1 MTIAKSL
8 NHSNVTDTE
17 IKNYYSLEPVK
28 TTDED
33 YNFDKQLVKVI
44 NEYMKTQQKFSSDQA
59 KRSFK
64 SRLKKFII
72 DDKSSR
78 GKVYD
83 SFISWRMAQIQLHK
97 SKVRDM
103 RLQEGQQSISV
114 DDKDKL
120 ISEQKEEIKE
130 LKRQL
135 ALLEVENAKLK
146 KPVIEKLDYVAT
158 CVWPPDNAKLKEP
171 VIEPVIQPVI
181 KPVIKKVI
189 KSKPNGGEGSVNVYL
204 KIETD
209 EQREE
214 FYKNEIK
221 LKSDELIDQ
230 FKHKYNCD
238 SNAIDKLVDIY
249 YQFIEI
255 ESTQCLDILDEND
268 YEYDA
273 DELYDSVKDNFEEE
287 LKAISK

>member
-8 NHSNVTDTE
+8 NHSNVTDKE
-17 IKNYYSLEPVK
+17 IKDYYSLQPVK

-33 YNFDKQLVKVI
+33 YNFDKQLIKII

-83 SFISWRMAQIQLHK
+83 SFISWRMAQIQFHK

-146 KPVIEKLDYVAT
+146 
-158 CVWPPDNAKLKEP
+158 EP
-171 VIEPVIQPVI
+171 VIETVIETVIEPVIKTVIQPVI

-238 SNAIDKLVDIY
+238 SNAIDKLVDIFF
-249 YQFIEI
+249 QFIEI
-255 ESTQCLDILDEND
+255 ESALCLDILDENE
-268 YEYDA
+268 YEYDE

>member
-8 NHSNVTDTE
+8 NHSNVTDKE
-17 IKNYYSLEPVK
+17 IKDYYSLQPVK

-33 YNFDKQLVKVI
+33 YNFDKQLIKII

-83 SFISWRMAQIQLHK
+83 SFISWRMAQIQFHK

-146 KPVIEKLDYVAT
+146 EPVIQPVIETVIET
-158 CVWPPDNAKLKEP
+158 

-214 FYKNEIK
+214 FYKNE
-221 LKSDELIDQ
+221 LKEKSIELIDE

-238 SNAIDKLVDIY
+238 SNAIDKLVDIFF
-249 YQFIEI
+249 QFIEI
-255 ESTQCLDILDEND
+255 ESALCLDILDEN
-268 YEYDA
+268 EYQYDE

>member
-1 MTIAKSL
+1 MTTTKKKARQYSL
-8 NHSNVTDTE
+8 NHSNVTDKE

-33 YNFDKQLVKVI
+33 YNFDKQLIKII
-44 NEYMKTQQKFSSDQA
+44 NEYMKTQQQFSSDQA

-130 LKRQL
+130 LKCQL
-135 ALLEVENAKLK
+135 ALLEAE
-146 KPVIEKLDYVAT
+146 
-158 CVWPPDNAKLKEP
+158 NAKLKEP
-171 VIEPVIQPVI
+171 VIQPVI
-181 KPVIKKVI
+181 ETVIETVIQPVIKKVI
-189 KSKPNGGEGSVNVYL
+189 KSKPKSQLDAGGGEGTVNIYIN
-204 KIETD
+204 IETD
-209 EQREE
+209 ELREKV
-214 FYKNEIK
+214 YKNE
-221 LKSDELIDQ
+221 LKVKSNELIDQ

-238 SNAIDKLVDIY
+238 SNAIDKLVDIFF
-249 YQFIEI
+249 QFIEI
-255 ESTQCLDILDEND
+255 ESALCLDILDENE
-268 YEYDA
+268 YEYDE
-273 DELYDSVKDNFEEE
+273 DELYDSVKDNFEAE

>member
-1 MTIAKSL
+1 MATTKKKARQYSL
-8 NHSNVTDTE
+8 NHSNVTDKE
-17 IKNYYSLEPVK
+17 IKDYYSLQPVK

-33 YNFDKQLVKVI
+33 YNFDKQLIKII
-44 NEYMKTQQKFSSDQA
+44 NEYMKTQQQFSSDQA

-135 ALLEVENAKLK
+135 ALYEVE
-146 KPVIEKLDYVAT
+146 I
-158 CVWPPDNAKLKEP
+158 AKLKEP
-171 VIEPVIQPVI
+171 VIQPVIETVIETVIQPVI
-181 KPVIKKVI
+181 ETVIKKVI
-189 KSKPNGGEGSVNVYL
+189 KSKPKSQLDAGGGEGSVNVYL
-204 KIETD
+204 NIETD
-209 EQREE
+209 EQREKV
-214 FYKNEIK
+214 YKNEIK
-221 LKSDELIDQ
+221 LKSNQLIDQ

-249 YQFIEI
+249 CEFIEI

-273 DELYDSVKDNFEEE
+273 DELYDSVKDNFEAE